1 MASRLLILAWHNVE
15 GTWCFPSPIG
25 AGVGGFARQLR
36 QLRRLAT
43 VVPLE
48 SALSALRA
56 GEPLPPRAVA
66 LTFDDGYRD
75 NLELAVPL
83 LERLGLPCT
92 FFLVP
97 GLLSREVR
105 PWWEI
110 LAWAFARAGRRTL
123 PWEGG
128 ALPTGDQEGH
138 RSFLTVAERLKA
150 LDRATRERRTDE
162 LVELLEPEGTL
173 DEERLF
179 LDWDGARELVRRGFA
194 VGSHSMYHAILSREA
209 PDEQLRDLVASRR
222 RLEAELQVPIRL
234 LAYPNGTRADYDA
247 VTMAAAERAGYRHA
261 LGAHAGLNRRST
273 PGHAHSRLVLQPQ
286 RSFSEIIVMSVG
298 SRLAPIRPRRRPP
311 R

>member
-1 MASRLLILAWHNVE
+1 VASRLLVLVWHNVE
-15 GTWCFPSPIG
+15 GTWCYPSRAG
-25 AGVGGFARQLR
+25 AGVGGFARQLQR
-36 QLRRLAT
+36 LRRLAT

-48 SALSALRA
+48 PALGALGA

-97 GLLSREVR
+97 GLLSWEVR
-105 PWWEI
+105 PWWEV
-110 LAWAFARAGRRTL
+110 LAWAFARAGRRTV
-123 PWEGG
+123 PWEGKV
-128 ALPTGDQEGH
+128 LPTGSRWGH

-150 LDRATRERRTDE
+150 SDRATRERQTGE

-173 DEERLF
+173 NEGRLF
-179 LDWDGARELVRRGFA
+179 LDWDGARELVRRGFE

-209 PDEQLRDLVASRR
+209 PEEQLRDLAASRR

-247 VTMAAAERAGYRHA
+247 VTVAAAERAGYRHA

-273 PGHAHSRLVLQPQ
+273 PGYAHSRLVLQPQ
-286 RSFSEIIVMSVG
+286 WSFSEILVRRVG
-298 SRLAPIRPRRRPP
+298 SKLSPARVRQRPP

>member
-1 MASRLLILAWHNVE
+1 MASRLLVLAWHNVE
-15 GTWCFPSPIG
+15 GTWCYPSQTR
-25 AGVGGFARQLR
+25 AGVGGFARQLHR
-36 QLRRLAT
+36 LRRLAT

-48 SALSALRA
+48 PALSALSA

-105 PWWEI
+105 PWWEV
-110 LAWAFARAGRRTL
+110 LAWAFAHAGNRTVS
-123 PWEGG
+123 WEGRV
-128 ALPTGDQEGH
+128 LQTGDRWGH
-138 RSFLTVAERLKA
+138 RSFLTVAEPLKA
-150 LDRATRERRTDE
+150 LDRATREQRIGE
-162 LVELLEPEGTL
+162 LLELLEPEGTL

-194 VGSHSMYHAILSREA
+194 VGSHSTYHAILSREA
-209 PDEQLRDLVASRR
+209 PEEQLRDLVASRR

-234 LAYPNGTRADYDA
+234 LAYPNGTQADYSA
-247 VTMAAAERAGYRHA
+247 VTVAAAERAGYRHA

-273 PGHAHSRLVLQPQ
+273 AGYEHPRLVLQTQ
-286 RSFSEIIVMSVG
+286 RSFSEILVRRVG
-298 SRLAPIRPRRRPP
+298 SKLGRVRRPR
-311 R
+311 